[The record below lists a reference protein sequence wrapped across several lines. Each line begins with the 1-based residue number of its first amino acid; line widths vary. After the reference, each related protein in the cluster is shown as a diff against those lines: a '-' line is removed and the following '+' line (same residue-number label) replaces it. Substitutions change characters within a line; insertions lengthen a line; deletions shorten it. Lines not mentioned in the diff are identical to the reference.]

1 MTNIKELVSKHG
13 LELPLSPVPVGNY
26 KATVVVG
33 NLLYISGQLPIKNGD
48 FMYIGQL
55 GKEIS
60 TEQGKEAAQL
70 CALNILSQIEDRLT
84 IKELQKI
91 VKVEGYINAIDSFKE
106 HAEVLNG
113 ASDLLSKV
121 LGDKSGH
128 IRTVV
133 GCSSLPKGVA
143 VEISAIVE
151 IIEPY

>member
-1 MTNIKELVSKHG
+1 
-13 LELPLSPVPVGNY
+13 
-26 KATVVVG
+26 
-33 NLLYISGQLPIKNGD
+33 
-48 FMYIGQL
+48 MYIGQL

-133 GCSSLPKGVA
+133 GGSSLPKGVA